1 MDRLV
6 GMVWRGRDPLF
17 RRFGAQA
24 KARTDEHADGDRNC
38 QPCCSNPG
46 ALLSS
51 KMR

>member
-1 MDRLV
+1 
-6 GMVWRGRDPLF
+6 MVWRGRDP
-17 RRFGAQA
+17 AVQEIWCAA

-38 QPCCSNPG
+38 QPYCSNPG